1 MIYPN
6 KKLEIAVTEYMTQI
20 DGKPQKYYNDE
31 FYVTVIRLKRMYEN
45 EYARKD
51 YRSAIQPFKVRVL

>member
-20 DGKPQKYYNDE
+20 DGKPHKYYDDDFFFNSNK
-31 FYVTVIRLKRMYEN
+31 F
-45 EYARKD
+45 RKNV
-51 YRSAIQPFKVRVL
+51 SK

>member
-20 DGKPQKYYNDE
+20 DGKPHKYYDDD
-31 FYVTVIRLKRMYEN
+31 FFLTPISLGKMYLN
-45 EYARKD
+45 KYTNKK
-51 YRSAIQPFKVRVL
+51 YQFTINPFKARIL